1 MPLAYA
7 AIGAS
12 DAFDLLRF
20 PPEGS
25 TPYEEE
31 VQLGSGDDRFHTAA
45 NLLMTWGAQRAAGVD
60 VIDIQQAAT
69 LDYAGLQFTD
79 GVPELG
85 AEPEHL
91 FSTEGEPYISAG
103 TAATFQTAEGEERR
117 IMVVSTMIEPRR
129 LGFTWGDRDE
139 VSGCGEQLIAVEH
152 RSDGT
157 VWAVVR
163 GFAFMQATGLLA
175 GRKQRSEFRDVIEQ
189 AQAFLAALMPGAAIR
204 TGVVKSTAEGTA
216 PEPTAAP
223 AIDAASVDAATINE
237 AADVSETVG
246 DTGAGD
252 AGPESPDT
260 ETV

>member
-1 MPLAYA
+1 MTIDEPKRRRSNHSEMPLAYA

-12 DAFDLLRF
+12 DGVDLLRF

-31 VQLGSGDDRFHTAA
+31 LQLGSGDDRFHTAA
-45 NLLMTWGAQRAAGVD
+45 NLLMTWGAQRVAGVE

-69 LDYAGLQFTD
+69 LDYAGVQFTE

-85 AEPEHL
+85 PEPEHL
-91 FSTEGEPYISAG
+91 FSPEGEPYLSAG
-103 TAATFQTAEGEERR
+103 TAATFLAAEGEERR
-117 IMVVSTMIEPRR
+117 IMVVSTVIEPRR

-139 VSGCGEQLIAVEH
+139 VSGCGEQLITVEH

-175 GRKQRSEFRDVIEQ
+175 GRKQRSEFRDVLDQ

-204 TGVVKSTAEGTA
+204 TGVVKPVGEETEAELTAT
-216 PEPTAAP
+216 P
-223 AIDAASVDAATINE
+223 AIDAAGS
-237 AADVSETVG
+237 
-246 DTGAGD
+246 TGAGEP
-252 AGPESPDT
+252 GPAPTDT
-260 ETV
+260 ETA